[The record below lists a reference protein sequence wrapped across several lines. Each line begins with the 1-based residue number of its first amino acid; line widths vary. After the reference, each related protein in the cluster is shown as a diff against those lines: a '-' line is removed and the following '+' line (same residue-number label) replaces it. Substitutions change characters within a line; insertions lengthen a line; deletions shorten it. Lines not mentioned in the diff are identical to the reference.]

1 MMLWIVATC
10 VFASVALVSGTAL
23 GLAFG
28 FHTFDMII
36 LMICCVFMLI
46 TFFPSVFFFVWIDEI
61 EKILIRRQI
70 NIGQSIEKRIQSWAL
85 KMMFWFIL
93 ASLLPI
99 LIRKLTG

>member
-1 MMLWIVATC
+1 MKLFDFNNIEDTNKLIRYRRMMLWIVATC
-10 VFASVALVSGTAL
+10 VFASVALVSGTAV

-61 EKILIRRQI
+61 EKFL
-70 NIGQSIEKRIQSWAL
+70 SDVKSTLVDLLKIEFKAGL
-85 KMMFWFIL
+85 
-93 ASLLPI
+93 
-99 LIRKLTG
+99 